1 MSSPQ
6 EYKIYR
12 YAGLCAVLFAASWI
26 VPRFVTN
33 PEGAFAS
40 GASAILV
47 LLAMLLVAAFV
58 SLYVS
63 ILTLQAWDAIS
74 ARAKVAGI
82 APTAVLTTSLVVL
95 LSGLIY

>member
-1 MSSPQ
+1 VSTPE

-12 YAGLCAVLFAASWI
+12 YAGLCAALFAASWI

-40 GASAILV
+40 GSSAILV
-47 LLAMLLVAAFV
+47 LLGMLLAAAFV
-58 SLYVS
+58 SLYLAV
-63 ILTLQAWDAIS
+63 LTLQAWDAIS

-82 APTAVLTTSLVVL
+82 VPTALLTTSVLLL
-95 LSGLIY
+95 LSGLVY